1 MNTGLAGKP
10 AKTFKIRFTERI
22 YRLHL
27 GGIMNHAPRG
37 GGIYELVSFPRGA
50 EDGTVL
56 YVGHLPQGASIA
68 EHLQAIVEGRG
79 GLPDDKLKAVQDAMA
94 DLYFDAV
101 LSADCADEADW
112 TDLAWAIVQAKK
124 PALNDPAAQPQSGR
138 HGDISYEELP
148 DLGA

>member
-1 MNTGLAGKP
+1 MPASAKP
-10 AKTFKIRFTERI
+10 SRIFRLRFTERI

-37 GGIYELVSFPRGA
+37 GGVFELVLFPRGA

-56 YVGHLPQGASIA
+56 YVGHVPQGGSIA
-68 EHLQAIVEGRG
+68 EHLQAIVEVRG
-79 GLPDDKLKAVQDAMA
+79 GLDQARLDAVQARME

-112 TDLAWAIVQAKK
+112 QDLAWALVKAKR
-124 PALNDPAAQPQSGR
+124 PALNPLEQQPHSGR
-138 HGDISYEELP
+138 YSDVTVEELP
-148 DLGA
+148 NAGA

>member
-1 MNTGLAGKP
+1 MTTGHAGKP
-10 AKTFKIRFTERI
+10 ERHFKIRFTERI

-37 GGIYELVSFPRGA
+37 AGIYELVIFPRGA

-56 YVGHLPQGASIA
+56 YVGHVPTGGSIA

-79 GLPDDKLKAVQDAMA
+79 GLPEAKLARVAEVLG

-101 LSADCADEADW
+101 LTADATDDADW
-112 TDLAWAIVQAKK
+112 QDLAWAIAQTKK
-124 PALNDPAAQPQSGR
+124 SELNAGDQPTGRYSALT
-138 HGDISYEELP
+138 YEELP
-148 DLGA
+148 QAQ

>member
-1 MNTGLAGKP
+1 MSATGQAGKP

-37 GGIYELVSFPRGA
+37 SGIFELVLFPRGA

-56 YVGHLPQGASIA
+56 YVGHVPTGGSVA
-68 EHLQAIVEGRG
+68 EHLQAILEGRG
-79 GLPDDKLKAVQDAMA
+79 GLPEAKLAAVKEALA

-101 LSADCADEADW
+101 LSADCESEADW
-112 TDLAWAIVQAKK
+112 QDLAWAIVQAKQPK
-124 PALNDPAAQPQSGR
+124 LNEGPAEPHSGR
-138 HGDISYEELP
+138 YGEISYEELP
-148 DLGA
+148 SA